1 MLSEHNLPLVSFFL
15 SFFQTL
21 TKNASS
27 SRCLKQYQPNLVTR
41 TTDRSFTKV
50 AYQIGVKGHVGL
62 TKVND
67 LFFQILT
74 KNASSSRF
82 LMQYQPNLVTRTTDR
97 SFTKVAYQIGVK
109 GHVGLTKVNDL
120 FFQILTKNASSSR
133 FLMQYQPNL
142 VTRTTDRS
150 FTKVAYQ
157 IGVKGHVGLTK
168 VNDLFFQIL
177 TKNASSSRFLMQYQP
192 NLVTRTTDRSF
203 TKVAYQIGVKGHV
216 GLTKV
221 NDLFFQILT
230 KNASSSRFLMQY
242 QPNLVTRTTDRSFT
256 KVAYQIGV
264 KGHVGLTKVNDLF
277 FQILTKNASSSRFLM
292 QYQPNLVTRTT
303 DPSFIQGA
311 FCQRSKVT
319 WGSKRSKPYT
329 SSKVYRPGYQNVA
342 N

>member
-1 MLSEHNLPLVSFFL
+1 
-15 SFFQTL
+15 
-21 TKNASS
+21 
-27 SRCLKQYQPNLVTR
+27 
-41 TTDRSFTKV
+41 
-50 AYQIGVKGHVGL
+50 
-62 TKVND
+62 
-67 LFFQILT
+67 
-74 KNASSSRF
+74 
-82 LMQYQPNLVTRTTDR
+82 
-97 SFTKVAYQIGVK
+97 
-109 GHVGLTKVNDL
+109 
-120 FFQILTKNASSSR
+120 
-133 FLMQYQPNL
+133 MQYQPNL

-303 DPSFIQGA
+303 DPSFIQRCILSEVKGHVGVK
-311 FCQRSKVT
+311 KVNYLILHLKYIDLDIKMWQIKKEAGQVT
-319 WGSKRSKPYT
+319 FIF
-329 SSKVYRPGYQNVA
+329 
-342 N
+342 